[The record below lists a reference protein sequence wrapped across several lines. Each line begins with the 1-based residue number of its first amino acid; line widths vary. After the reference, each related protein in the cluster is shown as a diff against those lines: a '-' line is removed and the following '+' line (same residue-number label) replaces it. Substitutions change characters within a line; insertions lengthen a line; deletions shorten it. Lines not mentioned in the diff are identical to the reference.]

1 MIFLLFIGAGWY
13 FSKLFS
19 NKFMIGMV
27 YLIFILVFSK
37 SLLRQASQS
46 SLDESS
52 QKESPLL
59 SPDTTCYENLDH
71 YSKSYLKL
79 NDMRKYTELGF
90 FNCSLTT
97 RHPLYIFS
105 FFYRN
110 SFLCDVILVANGNEF
125 PAHKNVLASCS
136 PYFQA
141 MFTCFEESKQHRII
155 LKDID
160 PKALELLLE
169 YIYTSKIQITEDNVQ
184 VK

>member
-1 MIFLLFIGAGWY
+1 MNLKQVSLATLCQLAQTVHLLGSRMIFLLFIGAGWY
-13 FSKLFS
+13 FSKSFS
-19 NKFMIGMV
+19 NKSMIGMV

-79 NDMRKYTELGF
+79 NDMRKYTELGL

-105 FFYRN
+105 FFLQEQ
-110 SFLCDVILVANGNEF
+110 FFVWC
-125 PAHKNVLASCS
+125 HSCHQWERVS
-136 PYFQA
+136 C
-141 MFTCFEESKQHRII
+141 T
-155 LKDID
+155 
-160 PKALELLLE
+160 
-169 YIYTSKIQITEDNVQ
+169 
-184 VK
+184 